1 MTIFPGTQAIAFAPS
16 HSSARPRLEAE
27 IPLKTTLIVDDDR
40 AVLGLAGIIL
50 AKMGYAVLKA
60 RNAEEA
66 LGLFQANKPL
76 DLAITEVSLGAMDG
90 LKLGELLRANQPGL
104 KILFTSGGRD
114 DQRPASRK
122 WGFGS
127 ASPLLRKPFL
137 PRELQSSV
145 TALMVHDRKRP
156 AR

>member
-1 MTIFPGTQAIAFAPS
+1 M
-16 HSSARPRLEAE
+16 EAE

-60 RNAEEA
+60 RNAEQA
-66 LGLFQANKPL
+66 LGLFQAHKPL
-76 DLAITEVSLGAMDG
+76 DLAITEVSLGPMDG

-114 DQRPASRK
+114 DGRPASRK
-122 WGFGS
+122 WGFGN

-145 TALMVHDRKRP
+145 AALMMNDGRKP
-156 AR
+156 AG